1 MMEYRKGLTRA
12 AIVGVK
18 RGSSCS
24 PNIGT
29 IVIKKKKTGFFCFNE
44 RNGWLATL
52 ARQEN
57 PIKLVSIFLSF

>member
-29 IVIKKKKTGFFCFNE
+29 IVIKKKQKLDFFVLMKEMDGWQDLPAKKT
-44 RNGWLATL
+44 
-52 ARQEN
+52 Q
-57 PIKLVSIFLSF
+57 

>member
-29 IVIKKKKTGFFCFNE
+29 IVIKKKKLDFFVLMKE
-44 RNGWLATL
+44 MDGWQDLPAKKT
-52 ARQEN
+52 Q
-57 PIKLVSIFLSF
+57 

>member
-1 MMEYRKGLTRA
+1 MEYRKGLTRA

-29 IVIKKKKTGFFCFNE
+29 IVIKKKKKLDFFVLMKE
-44 RNGWLATL
+44 MDGWQDLPAKKT
-52 ARQEN
+52 Q
-57 PIKLVSIFLSF
+57 

>member
-1 MMEYRKGLTRA
+1 MEYRKGLTRA

-29 IVIKKKKTGFFCFNE
+29 IVIKKKLDLFVLMKEMDGWQDLPAKKT
-44 RNGWLATL
+44 
-52 ARQEN
+52 Q
-57 PIKLVSIFLSF
+57 

>member
-29 IVIKKKKTGFFCFNE
+29 IVIKKKTGFVCFNE
-44 RNGWLATL
+44 RNGWLARL

>member
-29 IVIKKKKTGFFCFNE
+29 IVINKKKILDLFVLMKEMDGWQDLPAKKT
-44 RNGWLATL
+44 
-52 ARQEN
+52 Q
-57 PIKLVSIFLSF
+57 